1 MYDKDFGNICASI
14 DNIDILYYHLNLETH
29 TKWEAMDELDQKLL
43 NELERRGFQSTTTLA
58 HCFDVGERTIRRRI
72 GNMLSEDIIRVVALP
87 NYPLLGYRA
96 WAKIGI
102 KVEAGHLS
110 SVARRLVEH
119 PRIYFAACALGR
131 FEIIIAVSYK
141 TTDGLM
147 YFLNSELTKVKGIRA
162 TEAMMLVH
170 PSKYYNF
177 SWPAPKFKKGKDGG
191 EHYIDV
197 NSATGVYELDEVDS
211 KILSVLQK
219 DGLVRPAGLKSKLGI
234 GESTIRKRIRN
245 MLNNGAFKTVV
256 VPNPEVLGYEAWATM
271 GITVND
277 QFSRKTMKTL
287 TEHPAVYLA
296 SYSIGRFNLI
306 IAARFH
312 SIDLLDRFVNMEL
325 PAIAGVGSVET
336 FLHVR
341 PLKYHNINWYP
352 LTSSEALNHQQGG
365 SLGIE
370 LDGHSEDLDKPKLK
384 RLKYGQWKQGKEI
397 DSELKLA

>member
-1 MYDKDFGNICASI
+1 MYDINFGNICASI
-14 DNIDILYYHLNLETH
+14 DSIDILYYHPTLKAH

-43 NELERRGFQSTTTLA
+43 NELERQGFQSTTTLA
-58 HCFDVGERTIRRRI
+58 HRFDVGERTIRRRI

-87 NYPLLGYRA
+87 NFPLLGYRA

-102 KVEAGHLS
+102 KIEAGYLS

-119 PRIYFAACALGR
+119 PHIYFVACALGR
-131 FEIIIAVSYK
+131 FEIIVAVNCK
-141 TTDGLM
+141 TIDGLM
-147 YFLNSELTKVKGIRA
+147 YFLNSELTEVKGIRS
-162 TEAMMLVH
+162 TEAMMLVY
-170 PSKYYNF
+170 PSKYYSF

-191 EHYIDV
+191 EYYIDV
-197 NSATGVYELDEVDS
+197 NSATSVCELDEVDS
-211 KILSVLQK
+211 KILSLLQE
-219 DGLVRPAGLKSKLGI
+219 DGLARPASLKSKLGI

-245 MLNNGAFKTVV
+245 MLNNEVFKTVV
-256 VPNPEVLGYEAWATM
+256 VPNPEVLEYEAWTTV
-271 GITVND
+271 GITIND
-277 QFSRKTMKTL
+277 QFSHKVMEAL

-296 SYSIGRFNLI
+296 SYSVGRFNLI

-370 LDGHSEDLDKPKLK
+370 LDEHSEDLDKSQLK
-384 RLKYGQWKQGKEI
+384 GLKYG
-397 DSELKLA
+397 

>member
-1 MYDKDFGNICASI
+1 MLLTISI
-14 DNIDILYYHLNLETH
+14 FRIIMPTMKTH

-72 GNMLSEDIIRVVALP
+72 DNMLSEDIIRIIALP
-87 NYPLLGYRA
+87 NFPLLGYRA

-102 KVEAGHLS
+102 KVEAGYLN

-119 PRIYFAACALGR
+119 PRIYFVACALGR
-131 FEIIIAVSYK
+131 FEIIIAVNFK

-147 YFLNSELTKVKGIRA
+147 HFFNSELTKVKGIRG
-162 TEAMMLVH
+162 TEAMMLVY

-177 SWPAPKFKKGKDGG
+177 SWPMPKFKKGKDGG
-191 EHYIDV
+191 EYYIDV
-197 NSATGVYELDEVDS
+197 NSVTNGYEVDEVDS
-211 KILSVLQK
+211 KILSILME
-219 DGLVRPAGLKSKLGI
+219 DGLARPASLKSKLGM

-245 MLNNGAFKTVV
+245 MLNNEVFKRVV
-256 VPNPEVLGYEAWATM
+256 VPNPKVLEYEVWTTV

-277 QFSRKTMKTL
+277 QFSNKVMEAL
-287 TEHPAVYLA
+287 IEHPAVYLA

-325 PAIAGVGSVET
+325 PTIAGIGSVET

-341 PLKYHNINWYP
+341 TLKYHNTNWYP
-352 LTSSEALNHQQGG
+352 LASSEALNHQQDG
-365 SLGIE
+365 SLGTE
-370 LDGHSEDLDKPKLK
+370 LGGHSDNLDKAQLK
-384 RLKYGQWKQGKEI
+384 ELKYG
-397 DSELKLA
+397 

>member
-1 MYDKDFGNICASI
+1 VPLLTKSI
-14 DNIDILYYHLNLETH
+14 FRITITPNMKVH
-29 TKWEAMDELDQKLL
+29 TKCLAIDELDRKLL
-43 NELERRGFQSTTTLA
+43 DELERRGFQSTTTLA
-58 HCFDVGERTIRRRI
+58 RRFDVGERTIRRRI
-72 GNMLSEDIIRVVALP
+72 GNMLSKDIIRVVALP
-87 NYPLLGYRA
+87 NFPLLRYRA
-96 WAKIGI
+96 WTKIGI
-102 KVEAGHLS
+102 KVEPGYLT
-110 SVARRLVEH
+110 SVARRLVAH
-119 PRIYFAACALGR
+119 PRIYFVAYALGR
-131 FEIIIAVSYK
+131 FEILIAVNYK

-147 YFLNSELTKVKGIRA
+147 YLLNSELTEIKGIRS

-177 SWPAPKFKKGKDGG
+177 SWPAPEFKKGKDGG
-191 EHYIDV
+191 EYYIDV
-197 NSATGVYELDEVDS
+197 NSATSVCELDELDS

-256 VPNPEVLGYEAWATM
+256 VPNPEVLEYEAWATM

-277 QFSRKTMKTL
+277 EFSHKTMETL

-325 PAIAGVGSVET
+325 PAIAGVGPVET
-336 FLHVR
+336 FLHAS
-341 PLKYHNINWYP
+341 PLKYHNINRYP
-352 LTSSEALNHQQGG
+352 LTSSKALNHQQDS
-365 SLGIE
+365 SLEIE
-370 LDGHSEDLDKPKLK
+370 EAPCQK
-384 RLKYGQWKQGKEI
+384 RAVMMV
-397 DSELKLA
+397 D

>member
-1 MYDKDFGNICASI
+1 MEIFAPLLTISI
-14 DNIDILYYHLNLETH
+14 FCIIIILYYHPNLKTH

-72 GNMLSEDIIRVVALP
+72 GNMLSKDIIRIVALP
-87 NYPLLGYRA
+87 NFPLLGYRA

-119 PRIYFAACALGR
+119 PCIYFVACALGR
-131 FEIIIAVSYK
+131 FEIIIAVKCK

-147 YFLNSELTKVKGIRA
+147 YLLNSELTEVKGIRS
-162 TEAMMLVH
+162 TEAMMLVY

-177 SWPAPKFKKGKDGG
+177 SWPAPKFKKSKDGG
-191 EHYIDV
+191 EYYIDV
-197 NSATGVYELDEVDS
+197 DSVTNSCEVDEVDS
-211 KILSVLQK
+211 KLLSILME
-219 DGLVRPAGLKSKLGI
+219 DGLARPASLKSKLGI

-245 MLNNGAFKTVV
+245 MLNNEVFKRVI
-256 VPNPEVLGYEAWATM
+256 VPNPEVLEYEVWATV
-271 GITVND
+271 GITID
-277 QFSRKTMKTL
+277 GQFSHKVMEALIK
-287 TEHPAVYLA
+287 HPAVYLA

-352 LTSSEALNHQQGG
+352 LTSSEALNHQQDGN
-365 SLGIE
+365 LGIE

-384 RLKYGQWKQGKEI
+384 GLKYG
-397 DSELKLA
+397 